1 MTTAQQQQQHL
12 LTFPHISAYHLPTP
26 TSPPILLAQG
36 DLVLSLLPASPPDH
50 PKEVLTISITRNG
63 TGTSTGEVDHHE
75 ATFLIK
81 EGTPV
86 VKTDTN
92 HEHASYLFAPALPDA
107 HADVGLETFTS
118 TAAGK
123 DLGPNGGELGTPTTT
138 TTLPAT
144 LNQLGKIKLVPSH
157 STSPEQYTE
166 TERLAS
172 RFQQILETYKCWKEQ
187 GWYDIEDELAAVAD
201 SDGRAGAGYGT
212 TIADTLGY
220 YGRVVA
226 DRIAGLT
233 HGTTTTATAS
243 LPTTSS
249 TTTTTTTTGP
259 FSPST
264 TTAKQTFSSTAH
276 LTHQLSSYTHTAS
289 STLTHAV
296 HDGAAYLGSL
306 AAGVVGTGSSASS
319 SPSASASSAFN
330 EGKEAGERGDVID
343 LQQSQ
348 QGGATSAAGAAVRNF
363 GQAGL
368 ETWEEVKLGVVDG
381 VGRAG
386 EIAQSVSQS
395 AHKGIEER
403 YGVEADKVAQDI
415 GQTGTNVGSV
425 VMDGMLATSV
435 IAHGIN
441 AGDGVVQGYSQASSA
456 GAAGADAGKK

>member
-1 MTTAQQQQQHL
+1 MTTAQQQQHL
-12 LTFPHISAYHLPTP
+12 LTFPHISVYHLPTP

-50 PKEVLTISITRNG
+50 PKEVLTISITRTGDG
-63 TGTSTGEVDHHE
+63 TGDGAHHEAHE

-92 HEHASYLFAPALPDA
+92 HEHASYLFAPALPDS
-107 HADVGLETFTS
+107 HADVGLETSTS

-123 DLGPNGGELGTPTTT
+123 DLGPNGGELGTPTT

-172 RFQQILETYKCWKEQ
+172 HFQQILETHKCWKEQ
-187 GWYDIEDELAAVAD
+187 GWYDIEDELAAAAG
-201 SDGRAGAGYGT
+201 SGAGAGYGT

-233 HGTTTTATAS
+233 HGTATTAS
-243 LPTTSS
+243 LPTTPSTS
-249 TTTTTTTTGP
+249 TTTTTTAP
-259 FSPST
+259 LNPST

-276 LTHQLSSYTHTAS
+276 LTHQISSYTHTAS

-306 AAGVVGTGSSASS
+306 AAGVVGTGSSS
-319 SPSASASSAFN
+319 SPSASSAFN

-348 QGGATSAAGAAVRNF
+348 QGGATSAAGVAGAAARNF

-381 VGRAG
+381 VGRYVFWTFFFFVFFFSFFWFWVG
-386 EIAQSVSQS
+386 FWRFGFLGFRFWVLEYEV
-395 AHKGIEER
+395 
-403 YGVEADKVAQDI
+403 
-415 GQTGTNVGSV
+415 VGS
-425 VMDGMLATSV
+425 LEF
-435 IAHGIN
+435 
-441 AGDGVVQGYSQASSA
+441 GV
-456 GAAGADAGKK
+456 